1 MALSRRYD
9 NWFDEIIAWPGVM
22 VKDGPTAA
30 ALVKDALGNQEP
42 GVLNIDVVGIGSSA
56 YDSLKTMYN
65 HVMPINASASS
76 NYRDRSRRL
85 KMRNMRAEYYWRL
98 RDALDPEFGDDIS
111 LPPGNEII
119 ADLCSARYKNQV
131 SGVLIESKEEIKKR
145 IGRSPDK
152 GESIL
157 LANLVGQKISINPR
171 ASTSNYI
178 RGKEKERRP
187 AF

>member
-1 MALSRRYD
+1 MRYD
-9 NWFDEIIAWPGVM
+9 NWFDEIKAWPGVL

-30 ALVKDALGNQEP
+30 AFVKDALGNNEP
-42 GVLNIDVVGIGSSA
+42 GMINIDVVGIGSSA

-65 HVMPINASASS
+65 RVNPVNASAGS
-76 NYRDRSRRL
+76 NYRDRSGRL

-98 RDALDPEFGDDIS
+98 RDALDPEFGDDIA

-119 ADLCSARYKNQV
+119 ADLCSARYQNQV
-131 SGVLIESKEEIKKR
+131 SGVLIESKEDIKKR

-157 LANLVGQKISINPR
+157 LANLILEGMEIVENPFY
-171 ASTSNYI
+171 N
-178 RGKEKERRP
+178 
-187 AF
+187 